1 MKSTRRKLFHS
12 FLCFQGYAAVVTLLF
27 IALAFTTGCSKEEE
41 EAPKPVIKAVKI
53 MTVQAGQD
61 VYSMSFPGKVRA
73 AKRSELSFKV
83 SGPLSE
89 LPIDEG
95 QLIKKGDVV
104 ARILPRDFQVALN
117 EAKARE
123 GEAEKQYRRYKE
135 LYAKKQVSKADFDR
149 YKASRDV
156 ARVQKEDAV
165 NALDDTTLRAP
176 FDGVIAKRYVEN
188 FEKVQAKQAIAFL
201 QLIDQLE
208 ILIDVPELTMAR
220 FRDQGKGEIV
230 VEFDSV
236 AGKQYNL
243 VVKEFSTEADPATQT
258 YQVVLTMD
266 QPEEAN
272 ILPGMTA
279 KVTASAKGE
288 QEAESIITI
297 PALAVLND
305 AENNSFVWVLNPERK
320 TVHKTL
326 VRINRLEGSSNII
339 IEEGLEGGET
349 IIIAGMTKLQEGMKV
364 RPWEK
369 QREGK

>member
-1 MKSTRRKLFHS
+1 MKSTRRKIFHS
-12 FLCFQGYAAVVTLLF
+12 INCFQGYAAVVILLF
-27 IALAFTTGCSKEEE
+27 FTLAITIGCGKEE
-41 EAPKPVIKAVKI
+41 EAPPKEIVQAVKI
-53 MTVQAGQD
+53 MTVQAGED
-61 VYSMSFPGKVRA
+61 HYSMAFPGKVRA

-89 LPIDEG
+89 LPIEEG
-95 QLIKKGDVV
+95 QLVKKGDMV

-123 GEAEKQYRRYKE
+123 VEAEKQYRRYKE

-156 ARVQKEDAV
+156 ARAQKEDAE

-201 QLIDQLE
+201 QLIDRLE

-220 FRDQGKGEIV
+220 FRAEGGSEVV

-236 AGKQYNL
+236 PGKQYNL
-243 VVKEFSTEADPATQT
+243 TVKEFSTEADPATQT
-258 YQVVLTMD
+258 YQVVMEMD

-305 AENNSFVWVLNPERK
+305 ADNNSYVRLLNFVTK
-320 TVHKTL
+320 TAHKTL

-339 IEEGLEGGET
+339 IEEGLQGGET
-349 IIIAGMTKLQEGMKV
+349 IIIAGVTKLQEGMKV
-364 RPWEK
+364 SPWDK

>member
-1 MKSTRRKLFHS
+1 MKTRRHTSSHLMFPGS
-12 FLCFQGYAAVVTLLF
+12 WIRTGAIFLVVFLGMY
-27 IALAFTTGCSKEEE
+27 GCSKEEE
-41 EAPKPVIKAVKI
+41 APPREIIQAVKI
-53 MTVQAGQD
+53 MKVQAGQD
-61 VYSMSFPGKVRA
+61 QFSTSFPGKVRA

-83 SGPLSE
+83 SGPLHE

-95 QLIKKGDVV
+95 QLVKKGDVV

-117 EAKARE
+117 EAKAHE
-123 GEAEKQYRRYKE
+123 VEAEKQYRRYKD
-135 LYAKKQVSKADFDR
+135 LYAKKQVSKSDFDR
-149 YKASRDV
+149 YKAARDV
-156 ARVQKEDAV
+156 ARAQKEDAE

-188 FEKVQAKQAIAFL
+188 FEKVQAKQPIAFL

-220 FRDQGKGEIV
+220 FRDQGQGVVV

-236 AGKQYNL
+236 SGKQYPL
-243 VVKEFSTEADPATQT
+243 TVKEFSTEADPATQT
-258 YQVVLTMD
+258 YQIVMVMA

-279 KVTASAKGE
+279 KVTATAGE
-288 QEAESIITI
+288 NTTGDTSIII

-305 AENNSFVWVLNPERK
+305 AENKSYVWILDLEST

-326 VRINRLEGSSNII
+326 VQVDRLEGSENIVI
-339 IEEGLEGGET
+339 QDGLQGGET
-349 IIIAGMTKLQEGMKV
+349 IIIAGVTKLQEGMKV
-364 RPWEK
+364 RPWDK

>member
-1 MKSTRRKLFHS
+1 MKTLSQTSSHLIFHGSWGRASAILLVVLF
-12 FLCFQGYAAVVTLLF
+12 GIY
-27 IALAFTTGCSKEEE
+27 GCGKEE
-41 EAPKPVIKAVKI
+41 EAPPREIVQAVKI
-53 MTVQAGQD
+53 MEVKAGQEQS
-61 VYSMSFPGKVRA
+61 SMSFPGKVRA

-83 SGPLSE
+83 SGPLLE
-89 LPIDEG
+89 LPINEG
-95 QLIKKGDVV
+95 QMVKKGDVV

-123 GEAEKQYRRYKE
+123 VEAEKQYRRYKD

-149 YKASRDV
+149 YKASRDI
-156 ARVQKEDAV
+156 ARAQKEDAE

-188 FEKVQAKQAIAFL
+188 FEKVQVKQAIAFL

-220 FRDQGKGEIV
+220 FRNQGAGGFV

-236 AGKQYNL
+236 SSKQYPL
-243 VVKEFSTEADPATQT
+243 TVKEFSTEADPATQT
-258 YQVVLTMD
+258 YQVVLLMD
-266 QPEEAN
+266 QPDEAN

-279 KVTASAKGE
+279 KVTTTADEKSTGDT
-288 QEAESIITI
+288 SIII

-305 AENNSFVWVLNPERK
+305 ADNKSYVWILDLEST
-320 TVHKTL
+320 TVRKTL
-326 VRINRLEGSSNII
+326 VEVDRLEGSANII
-339 IEEGLEGGET
+339 IQDGLQGGET
-349 IIIAGMTKLQEGMKV
+349 IIIAGVTKLQEGMKV
-364 RPWEK
+364 RPWDK